1 MSLAEAFANAI
12 DTPATRPHRIN
23 VILDK
28 LTPADRDAL
37 KRYLADPLVPS
48 ATIAT
53 VLRQNG
59 HQVADS
65 TVAMY
70 RRKFN
75 ATQ

>member
-12 DTPATRPHRIN
+12 DTPTTRPHRIN
-23 VILDK
+23 VILGQ
-28 LTPADRDAL
+28 LTDIDRKAL
-37 KRYLADPLVPS
+37 ERYLADPHVPS

-65 TVAMY
+65 TVSSY

-75 ATQ
+75 API